1 MYVFF
6 RIVAVLVDFSSQLDS
21 TFVHRR
27 LGHAL
32 LGLEMCLPAW
42 FGAADARRRMDISVV
57 VPTHTR
63 CKIAV
68 RTLQTLFAQSV
79 PAFAY
84 EIVVVVDG
92 STDGTADVLRRL
104 RPACKFRVIE
114 QENRGPSAAR
124 NAGYKAAEATLV
136 LFLDDD
142 MVCDPGLVAAHIA
155 AQKELARAVAFGA
168 IFLSPD
174 SPPSLAAECFQTEIG
189 AFHKQRKANPQ
200 LPWRVADCVFS
211 NASIPRALIEDS
223 GGFDETFR
231 KREDLELGIRL
242 LNAGVEARYISDA
255 IAYQYFEKTSA
266 DLVREAEAFA
276 VADAMLARRYPEAFI
291 ESELIWDGDEPN
303 WKQRMRR
310 LAAAAPVVAD
320 IFLIPVCALAEILRQ
335 IPVFRTLGV
344 RALQMRRRIHWYRKA
359 LDLGWQPPNSA
370 REEAS

>member
-1 MYVFF
+1 
-6 RIVAVLVDFSSQLDS
+6 
-21 TFVHRR
+21 
-27 LGHAL
+27 
-32 LGLEMCLPAW
+32 
-42 FGAADARRRMDISVV
+42 MDISVV
-57 VPTHTR
+57 VPTHNR

-68 RTLQTLFAQSV
+68 RTLQTLFAQRV
-79 PAFAY
+79 PASAY

-104 RPACKFRVIE
+104 RPACRFRVIE

-124 NAGYKAAEATLV
+124 NAGYKAAEAALV

-142 MVCDPGLVAAHIA
+142 MLCDPGLVAAHIA
-155 AQKELARAVAFGA
+155 AQKESARAVAYGA

-174 SPPSLAAECFQTEIG
+174 SPPSLAAECFQREIG
-189 AFHKQRKANPQ
+189 AFHQQRKANPQ

-211 NASIPRALIEDS
+211 NASVPRALLGDFS
-223 GGFDETFR
+223 GFDETYR

-242 LNAGVEARYISDA
+242 LKAGVEPRYLSDA

-276 VADAMLARRYPEAFI
+276 VADAKLARRYPAAFI
-291 ESELIWDGDEPN
+291 ESQLIWDEEEPW

-310 LAAAAPVVAD
+310 LAAAAPAVTD
-320 IFLIPVCALAEILRQ
+320 IFLIPVCALGEILFQ
-335 IPVFRTLGV
+335 IPAFRALGI

-359 LDLGWQPPNSA
+359 LDLGWRQPNPA
-370 REEAS
+370 RGKAA